1 MNRWFVGLILVGTFV
16 ASASTVATT
25 LAATAQ
31 PVPSESPMAS
41 ASPMTT
47 MHP

>member
-16 ASASTVATT
+16 AGARRRRI
-25 LAATAQ
+25 AATAQ
-31 PVPSESPMAS
+31 PVPTDVADGIGESPMS
-41 ASPMTT
+41 T